1 MTPAIPLTRLGDRA
15 NIGLL
20 ADTHCHAPGASD
32 LPQAVLDAFRGVDVV
47 VHLGDMGD
55 ATVLDRL
62 ATVADVVAT
71 RGRDDPP
78 EDPRIAASVRVIEAG
93 GLVVGALFDLATA
106 GLASVDGDR
115 LDFGDGFSPEL
126 LQRVFGRHVDVVAFG
141 ATHRDVVAF
150 HRGVLLVNP
159 GSPTLPARRR
169 AGMSGTAAVL
179 ELGGGVALVE
189 IVTFGGPR

>member
-1 MTPAIPLTRLGDRA
+1 MTVDIPLTRLGDRA
-15 NIGLL
+15 SIGLL
-20 ADTHCHAPGASD
+20 ADTHCHAAGASD
-32 LPQAVLDAFRGVDVV
+32 LPQAVLDAFRGVDLV

-55 ATVLDRL
+55 AAVLDRL

-78 EDPRIAASVRVIEAG
+78 EDPRIAASVRMIEAG

-106 GLASVDGDR
+106 GLASTGGDR

-126 LQRVFGRHVDVVAFG
+126 LQRVFGRRVDVVAFG
-141 ATHRDVVAF
+141 ATHRDVVAS

-159 GSPTLPARRR
+159 GSPTLPARPR
-169 AGMSGTAAVL
+169 AGATGTAAVL

-189 IVTFGGPR
+189 IVTVGGPR